1 MKGIRK
7 NMIKITDKAYF
18 FIGILDILSSIF
30 AYCVFLEKQ
39 LLVIIPLLF
48 FVAGGGLLLILSSI
62 KIKKTKK

>member
-1 MKGIRK
+1 
-7 NMIKITDKAYF
+7 MIKITDKTYF

-30 AYCVFLEKQ
+30 AYYVFLEKQ

-62 KIKKTKK
+62 KIKKPKK